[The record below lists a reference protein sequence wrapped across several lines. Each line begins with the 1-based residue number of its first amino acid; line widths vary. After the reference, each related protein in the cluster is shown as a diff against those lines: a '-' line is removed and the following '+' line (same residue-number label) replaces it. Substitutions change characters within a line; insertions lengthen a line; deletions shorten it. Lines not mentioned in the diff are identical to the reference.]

1 MQMSTTITIT
11 KQGAQ
16 RVRARHCWIYRSD
29 VVQHED
35 AQAGE
40 VVRIADQRGR
50 VVGSA
55 LYSSRSQ
62 IALRMISFDGCEIN
76 RDFWLAH
83 LVSAEQLRETVVR
96 DATAYRLVYG
106 ESDLLPSLIIDRYND
121 CLVIQTL
128 SQGMEA
134 LKEMWIEMLA
144 ERYKP
149 RAIIE
154 RNEARVRD
162 LEGLPRATGVVYGSD
177 PGEIV
182 IEENGVRLAVN
193 LVEGQKTGAFLDQ
206 RENRIAARAYARG
219 RALDCFT
226 YHGAFALHLA
236 RECEQVIGADVSSPA
251 IIQAKR
257 NAALNNASNVEFIE
271 ANVFDLLREME
282 QAGEHFDVINL
293 DPPAFAKNRASVEAA
308 ARGYKEINL
317 RAMKMLLPGG
327 TLITSTCSY
336 HMSEEAFLNV
346 LAAAASDAGRSVQLI
361 EKRMQSR
368 DHPVLISMPETHYLK
383 CMVLRIN

>member
-1 MQMSTTITIT
+1 MPTTVTIT
-11 KQGAQ
+11 KRGVQ

-29 VVQHED
+29 V
-35 AQAGE
+35 AQSGNAQPGE
-40 VVRIADQRGR
+40 IVRVSDSREG
-50 VVGSA
+50 VLGSA

-62 IALRMISFDGCEIN
+62 IALRMISFDAAEIN
-76 RDFWLAH
+76 LDFWLAR
-83 LVSAEQLRETVVR
+83 LISAEQLRDTVVR
-96 DATAYRLVYG
+96 DTTAYRIVYG
-106 ESDLLPSLIIDRYND
+106 ESDLLPSLIVDRYND

-134 LKEMWIEMLA
+134 LKQLWIELLV
-144 ERYKP
+144 ERHTP

-162 LEGLPRATGVVYGSD
+162 LEGLPRATGVAYGSD

-182 IEENGVRLAVN
+182 IEEKGVRLAVN
-193 LVEGQKTGAFLDQ
+193 LLEGQKTGAFLDQ
-206 RENRIAARAYARG
+206 RENRIAARDYARG

-226 YHGAFALHLA
+226 YNGAFAIHLA
-236 RECEQVIGADVSSPA
+236 RRCEHVLGVDVSAPA
-251 IIQAKR
+251 IIQAR
-257 NAALNNASNVEFIE
+257 HNAELNTASNVEFVE
-271 ANVFDLLREME
+271 ANVFDLLREM
-282 QAGEHFDVINL
+282 QQSGERFDVINL
-293 DPPAFAKNRASVEAA
+293 DPPAFAKNRASIEAA

-317 RAMKMLLPGG
+317 RAMKMLARGG

-346 LAAAASDAGRSVQLI
+346 LAEAASDAGRSVQLI
-361 EKRMQSR
+361 EKRTQSR

-383 CMVLRIN
+383 CMILRVE

>member
-1 MQMSTTITIT
+1 MPTTVTITNR
-11 KQGAQ
+11 GVQ
-16 RVRARHCWIYRSD
+16 RVRARHSWIYRSD
-29 VVQHED
+29 LAHHED

-40 VVRIADQRGR
+40 GVSVIDPRGR
-50 VVGSA
+50 VLGSA
-55 LYSSRSQ
+55 MYSSRSQ
-62 IALRMISFDGCEIN
+62 IALRMISFDAGDIN
-76 RDFWLAH
+76 RDFWLAR
-83 LVSAEQLRETVVR
+83 LISAEQLRDTVVR

-106 ESDLLPSLIIDRYND
+106 ESDLLPSLIVDRYND

-134 LKEMWIEMLA
+134 LKQMWIELLV
-144 ERYKP
+144 ERYTP

-162 LEGLPRATGVVYGSD
+162 LEGLPRATGVAYGSD

-182 IEENGVRLAVN
+182 IEESGVRLAVN

-206 RENRIAARAYARG
+206 RENRIAARAFARG

-236 RECEQVIGADVSSPA
+236 RQCEQVIGVDVSAPA
-251 IIQAKR
+251 IIQARR
-257 NAALNNASNVEFIE
+257 NAELNNASNVEFVE
-271 ANVFDLLREME
+271 ANAFDLLREME

-293 DPPAFAKNRASVEAA
+293 DPPAFAKNRASIEAA
-308 ARGYKEINL
+308 VRGYKEINL
-317 RAMKMLLPGG
+317 RAMKMLTRGG

-336 HMSEEAFLNV
+336 HMSEEPFLNV
-346 LAAAASDAGRSVQLI
+346 LAEAASDAGRSAQLI
-361 EKRMQSR
+361 EKRTQSR

-383 CMVLRIN
+383 CMILRIN